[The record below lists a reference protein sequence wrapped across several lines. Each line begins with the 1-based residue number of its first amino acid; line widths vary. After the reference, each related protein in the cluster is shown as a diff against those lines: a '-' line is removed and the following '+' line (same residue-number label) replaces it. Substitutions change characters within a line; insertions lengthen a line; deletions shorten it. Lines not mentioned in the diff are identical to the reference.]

1 MFRRATTERT
11 SGTRGR
17 TAALTLAVA
26 LVASACS
33 SGATPEAA
41 EAPAEPTVIGAA
53 ERPIGTH
60 LVDGEGLTVYLFTE
74 DSPGRSTCEGACLE
88 AWPPVLTSGPPVAG
102 GGASQALL
110 GTLTRPD
117 GTLQVTYSGMPLY
130 RFRSDMGEG
139 DTRGQ
144 TVQGVWFVVG
154 IDGEPIGAP
163 SRAADTMQE
172 RPGGGYGY

>member
-1 MFRRATTERT
+1 MSRRATTERT

-33 SGATPEAA
+33 SGATSDAVD
-41 EAPAEPTVIGAA
+41 APVPPTVIDAA
-53 ERPIGTH
+53 DRAVGTH
-60 LVDGEGLTVYLFTE
+60 LIVGDGLSVYLFTE
-74 DSPGRSTCEGACLE
+74 DSPGVSTCEGVCLE
-88 AWPPVLTSGPPVAG
+88 AWPPVLTSGPPVAAG
-102 GGASQALL
+102 RVDPALL

-144 TVQGVWFVVG
+144 SVQGVWFVVG

-163 SRAADTMQE
+163 SRAADTMQA
-172 RPGGGYGY
+172 PPSGGYGY